1 MTFVHVRGHTREE
14 GNERADRLVQWG
26 KTAGPYTRLSR
37 GGAREGLGLGGRV
50 EGHLRKTAV
59 AGGELLTELVLGGG
73 DDDEF
78 VQLAG
83 EADDVVAGEADDVVA
98 GEDVAYAEDEP
109 AAVTQISLDSEEVV
123 LNSGLEAV

>member
-83 EADDVVAGEADDVVA
+83 EADDVVAGE
-98 GEDVAYAEDEP
+98 DVAYAEDEP